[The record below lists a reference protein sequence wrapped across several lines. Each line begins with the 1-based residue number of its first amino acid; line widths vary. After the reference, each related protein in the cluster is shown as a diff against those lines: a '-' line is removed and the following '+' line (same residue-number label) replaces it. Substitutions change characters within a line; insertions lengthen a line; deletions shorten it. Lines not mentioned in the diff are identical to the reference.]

1 MVNRTRR
8 GPRVLRPLLAA
19 AVASIVAFVVA
30 PAALADTAD
39 PVLTVRGID
48 ATDSDN
54 VQITLAW
61 NGSTEALSGLTVRED
76 GVSQQLQPLVP
87 LRKAGTRLATVV
99 LVDVS
104 GSMADD
110 GALTRA
116 KAGIDTLVDQ
126 LGSGDQMAV
135 VSFTND
141 VTVESGFSS
150 DAGQLKGA
158 VEDLVAPRDGRTA
171 LYDGLR
177 KAASMLDGV
186 DDLQPNIVLVTDGFD
201 DASEA
206 SLASTR
212 AALVSSGAAL
222 YVVDLNHVGQ
232 TDTKNLGGIIA
243 RTGGTIISAA
253 SEKDVKAAFQSFS
266 TALNSQFVAS
276 YKSNA
281 TQGSV
286 NVTVG
291 LGSQKREVSYVVGAK
306 VEGAATGQVVTKP
319 SSFGPAWLRSGTG
332 ALVAFALVGL
342 AMALGAYAFA
352 SLATKD
358 NSGLTAMLQ
367 PYAEDGGM
375 TEGDGALAQTAILQR
390 AVELTEDF
398 AKKQGILEKVENK
411 LERADWPLRAAEALF
426 FYAAIVVVVA
436 LLGLVTGG
444 LFLGLILGVL
454 AALLPMAIV
463 NFKAS
468 RRSKAFVAQLPDT
481 LHLLSGSL
489 RAGYSFLQGVEAVSK
504 EVEEPMGKELRR
516 VITEARLGREVEDAM
531 DSVAERMESPDFAW
545 AVMAVRIQREVGG
558 NLSELLLTVAE
569 TMVQRDRLRRDVAA
583 LTAEGKMSAIILG
596 LLPVGLGAFMWM
608 SNPVYMSPLQTTL
621 MGNILLG
628 LAVVSCVIGFAW
640 MKKTITIEI

>member
-1 MVNRTRR
+1 MNRTRR

-398 AKKQGILEKVENK
+398 AERQGLLVKVEGL
-411 LERADWPLRAAEALF
+411 LERADLPLRAAEALF
-426 FYAAIVVVVA
+426 FYGAGIVVLGLGAIFGIGLVPGLLVTALVA
-436 LLGLVTGG
+436 LVPPA
-444 LFLGLILGVL
+444 V
-454 AALLPMAIV
+454 V
-463 NFKAS
+463 NFIAS
-468 RRSKAFVAQLPDT
+468 RRAKKFVSLLPDT
-481 LHLLSGSL
+481 LNLLAGSL
-489 RAGYSFLQGVEAVSK
+489 RAGYSLMQGVEAVSR

-516 VITEARLGREVEDAM
+516 VVTESRLGREIEDSMEAVAARM
-531 DSVAERMESPDFAW
+531 DSPDFAW

-558 NLSELLLTVAE
+558 NLAELLLTVAD
-569 TMVQRDRLRRDVAA
+569 TMVQRDRLRRDVSA
-583 LTAEGKMSAIILG
+583 LTAEGKISAIILG
-596 LLPVGLGAFMWM
+596 LLTIGLGGFMWM
-608 SNPVYMSPLQTTL
+608 SNPVYMAPLSQTGMGQAL
-621 MGNILLG
+621 MG
-628 LAVVSCVIGFAW
+628 LASVSAGIGFIW
-640 MKKTITIEI
+640 MKKIINIEI

>member
-1 MVNRTRR
+1 MNRTRR

-398 AKKQGILEKVENK
+398 AERQGLLVKVEGL
-411 LERADWPLRAAEALF
+411 LERADLPLRAAEALF
-426 FYAAIVVVVA
+426 FYGAGIVVLGLGAIFGIGLVPGLLVTALVA
-436 LLGLVTGG
+436 LVPPA
-444 LFLGLILGVL
+444 V
-454 AALLPMAIV
+454 V
-463 NFKAS
+463 NFIAS
-468 RRSKAFVAQLPDT
+468 RRAKKFVSLLPDT
-481 LHLLSGSL
+481 LNLLAGSL
-489 RAGYSFLQGVEAVSK
+489 RAGYSLMQGVEAVSR

-516 VITEARLGREVEDAM
+516 VVTESRLGREIEDSMEAVAARM
-531 DSVAERMESPDFAW
+531 DSPDFAW

-558 NLSELLLTVAE
+558 NLAELLLTVAD
-569 TMVQRDRLRRDVAA
+569 TMVQRDRLRRDVSA
-583 LTAEGKMSAIILG
+583 LTAEGKISAIILG
-596 LLPVGLGAFMWM
+596 LLPIGLGGFMWM
-608 SNPVYMSPLQTTL
+608 SNPVYMAPLSQTGMGQAL
-621 MGNILLG
+621 MG
-628 LAVVSCVIGFAW
+628 LASVSAGIGFIW
-640 MKKTITIEI
+640 MKKIINIEI

>member
-1 MVNRTRR
+1 MNRPRR

-398 AKKQGILEKVENK
+398 AERQGLLVKVEGL
-411 LERADWPLRAAEALF
+411 LERADLPLRAAEALF
-426 FYAAIVVVVA
+426 FYGAGIVVLGLGAIFGIGLVPGLLVTALVA
-436 LLGLVTGG
+436 LVPPA
-444 LFLGLILGVL
+444 V
-454 AALLPMAIV
+454 V
-463 NFKAS
+463 NFIAS
-468 RRSKAFVAQLPDT
+468 RRAKKFVSLLPDT
-481 LHLLSGSL
+481 LNLLAGSL
-489 RAGYSFLQGVEAVSK
+489 RAGYSLMQGVEAVSR

-516 VITEARLGREVEDAM
+516 VVTESRLGREIEDSMEAVAARM
-531 DSVAERMESPDFAW
+531 DSPDFAW

-558 NLSELLLTVAE
+558 NLAELLLTVAD
-569 TMVQRDRLRRDVAA
+569 TMVQRDRLRRDVSA
-583 LTAEGKMSAIILG
+583 LTAEGKISAIILG
-596 LLPVGLGAFMWM
+596 LLPIGLGGFMWM
-608 SNPVYMSPLQTTL
+608 SNPVYMAPLSQTGMGQAL
-621 MGNILLG
+621 MG
-628 LAVVSCVIGFAW
+628 LASVSAGIGFIW
-640 MKKTITIEI
+640 MKKIINIEI

>member
-398 AKKQGILEKVENK
+398 AERQGLLVKVEGL
-411 LERADWPLRAAEALF
+411 LERADLPLRAAEALF
-426 FYAAIVVVVA
+426 FYGAGIVVLGLGAIFGIGLVPGLLVTALVA
-436 LLGLVTGG
+436 LVPPA
-444 LFLGLILGVL
+444 V
-454 AALLPMAIV
+454 V
-463 NFKAS
+463 NFIAS
-468 RRSKAFVAQLPDT
+468 RRAKKFVSLLPDT
-481 LHLLSGSL
+481 LNLLAGSL
-489 RAGYSFLQGVEAVSK
+489 RAGYSLMQGVEAVSR

-516 VITEARLGREVEDAM
+516 VVTESRLGREIEDSMEAVAARM
-531 DSVAERMESPDFAW
+531 DSPDFAW

-558 NLSELLLTVAE
+558 NLAELLLTVAD
-569 TMVQRDRLRRDVAA
+569 TMVQRDRLRRDVSA
-583 LTAEGKMSAIILG
+583 LTAEGKISAIILG
-596 LLPVGLGAFMWM
+596 LLPIGLGGFMWM
-608 SNPVYMSPLQTTL
+608 SNPVYMAPLSQTGMGQAL
-621 MGNILLG
+621 MG
-628 LAVVSCVIGFAW
+628 LASVSAGIGFIW
-640 MKKTITIEI
+640 MKKIINIEI

>member
-1 MVNRTRR
+1 
-8 GPRVLRPLLAA
+8 VLRPLLAA

-398 AKKQGILEKVENK
+398 AERQGLLVKVEGL
-411 LERADWPLRAAEALF
+411 LERADLPLRAAEALF
-426 FYAAIVVVVA
+426 FYGAGIVVLGLGAIFGIGLVPGLLVTALVA
-436 LLGLVTGG
+436 LVPPA
-444 LFLGLILGVL
+444 V
-454 AALLPMAIV
+454 V
-463 NFKAS
+463 NFIAS
-468 RRSKAFVAQLPDT
+468 RRAKKFVSLLPDT
-481 LHLLSGSL
+481 LNLLAGSL
-489 RAGYSFLQGVEAVSK
+489 RAGYSLMQGVEAVSR

-516 VITEARLGREVEDAM
+516 VVTESRLGREIEDSMEAVAARM
-531 DSVAERMESPDFAW
+531 DSPDFAW

-558 NLSELLLTVAE
+558 NLAELLLTVAD
-569 TMVQRDRLRRDVAA
+569 TMVQRDRLRRDVSA
-583 LTAEGKMSAIILG
+583 LTAEGKISAIILG
-596 LLPVGLGAFMWM
+596 LLPIGLGGFMWM
-608 SNPVYMSPLQTTL
+608 SNPVYMAPLSQTGMGQAL
-621 MGNILLG
+621 MG
-628 LAVVSCVIGFAW
+628 LASVSAGIGFIW
-640 MKKTITIEI
+640 MKKIINIEI